1 MELFY
6 NPDQLPEAEIK
17 ATFVARQPLV
27 DELVNLVKTQKD
39 GAGVQHCVIIA
50 PRGMGKTTLLL
61 IVRFAIRDRGLDK
74 QWQVIKFPEE
84 SYGIY
89 DLADFWLEVLG
100 LLVAETGDN
109 ELRLRTEELK
119 RKYPN
124 NDELQEVALAMLKD
138 WRRKHKKRLLLLV
151 ENFDMILSQIND
163 ERDNARLRDVLMNDG
178 TMMLIGSAVSF
189 FEEARAYDQPLY
201 NFFKIYNL
209 ANLNFEQT
217 NELLRQRAVLD
228 HQQDYEQ
235 TLAFNAGRLRA
246 LAHFTGGNPRL
257 VLMLY
262 RVITNSDITDL
273 QRALEKLLD
282 EVTPYYKAKVESL
295 PPQQRKILDYIARE
309 SSRTSEGVTP
319 GTIAEATR
327 LTPNQTS
334 VQLKRLVDLGYTR
347 AANVRERN
355 SYYTL
360 SEPLYAIWHQM
371 RFGRDGRERMQ
382 WLVNWLKMLFTT
394 RDIMNQAKLLNN
406 HFLKH
411 LSEEKKREADN
422 IFEQY
427 KLLAESCQDTTIRLE
442 LMNNLLYNC
451 LYGNDVKKVKDLL
464 NGPIRLNELT
474 DLNLWR
480 LREAGII
487 TEQSWKEVS
496 AKRTTA
502 HNAQLL
508 ATLWVSNPEDKL
520 SLLKQAFKDDP
531 RRYGLGFQLGVQL
544 YHLKRYEEAVEC
556 FDQAINSRPEDGPKI
571 SFSPGGMDALF
582 ELAVTY
588 LWKFAAQTRLGQF
601 GAAKKGWEK
610 AWEMGHQAND
620 AHFYHLA
627 YEKVIDVAEAGGY
640 RFIRDLVTETYP
652 EKSLPPI
659 ARALDYL
666 LTGDEALIEKLSPEV
681 RGIVEE
687 IVQRLKSAVEKSDSK
702 ESKSK
707 PQKSA
712 SSAKPR
718 VK

>member
-6 NPDQLPEAEIK
+6 NPDQLPEEEIK

-27 DELVNLVKTQKD
+27 DELVNLVKNQKD

-50 PRGMGKTTLLL
+50 PRGMGKTTVLLM
-61 IVRFAIRDRGLDK
+61 VRFALRDRGLDK
-74 QWQVIKFPEE
+74 QWQAIKFPEE

-89 DLADFWLEVLG
+89 DLADFWLEVLE
-100 LLVAETGDN
+100 LLVVETGDN
-109 ELRLRTEELK
+109 ELRQRTEELK

-124 NDELQEVALAMLKD
+124 NDELQEAALAMLKD

-151 ENFDMILSQIND
+151 ENFDLILAQIND
-163 ERDNARLRDVLMNDG
+163 ERDNARLRDALMNDG
-178 TMMLIGSAVSF
+178 TIMLIGSAVSF

-217 NELLRQRAVLD
+217 NELLRQRAAID
-228 HQQDYEQ
+228 SQQNFEQ

-262 RVITNSDITDL
+262 RVITHSDITDL

-282 EVTPYYKAKVESL
+282 EVTPYYKAKVENL

-327 LTPNQTS
+327 LSPNQTS
-334 VQLKRLVDLGYTR
+334 VQLKRLVDLGYIR

-371 RFGRDGRERMQ
+371 RFGRDGKERMQ
-382 WLVNWLKMLFTT
+382 WLVNWLKAILTT
-394 RDIMNQAKLLNN
+394 REIMDQARLLDDRFQQYLYEGQNG
-406 HFLKH
+406 
-411 LSEEKKREADN
+411 EAVN
-422 IFEQY
+422 ILAKY
-427 KLLAESCQDTTIRLE
+427 RLLAESCQDT
-442 LMNNLLYNC
+442 
-451 LYGNDVKKVKDLL
+451 
-464 NGPIRLNELT
+464 PIRLGLMNELVDNYHALEDKAKVIELLKSSIGLVELT
-474 DLNLWR
+474 ERNLQKLRASDIISGQEDRKVESRRAIAFHAHLQTIHARNIEEELFSLNLAY
-480 LREAGII
+480 EADPGRY
-487 TEQSWKEVS
+487 
-496 AKRTTA
+496 A
-502 HNAQLL
+502 L
-508 ATLWVSNPEDKL
+508 AFERGQVLYNL
-520 SLLKQAFKDDP
+520 G
-531 RRYGLGFQLGVQL
+531 RYA
-544 YHLKRYEEAVEC
+544 EAVKS
-556 FDQAINSRPEDGPKI
+556 FDQAINSRPEESPKLRV
-571 SFSPGGMDALF
+571 SPGGMDALF

-588 LWKFAAQTRLGQF
+588 LWRFASLVRVGKLD
-601 GAAKKGWEK
+601 AAKKDWEK
-610 AWEMGHQAND
+610 AWEIGRQAND
-620 AHFYHLA
+620 RTFYSLA
-627 YEKVIDVAEAGGY
+627 YELQLDAAESGEY
-640 RFIRDLVTETYP
+640 KFIRDLITETYP
-652 EKSLPPI
+652 ENNHLPL

-666 LTGDEALIEKLSPEV
+666 LTVDDALIEKLSPEI

-687 IVQRLKSAVEKSDSK
+687 IVLRLKSVAEKSDTN
-702 ESKSK
+702 KSK
-707 PQKSA
+707 PQARKSA
-712 SSAKPR
+712 SSAKPK